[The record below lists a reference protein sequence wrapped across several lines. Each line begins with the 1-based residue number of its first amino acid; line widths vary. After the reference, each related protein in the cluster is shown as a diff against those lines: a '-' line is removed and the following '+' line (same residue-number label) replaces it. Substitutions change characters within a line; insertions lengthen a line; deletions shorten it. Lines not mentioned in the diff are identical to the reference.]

1 MTRSGLIKQ
10 FLAPRIARLRE
21 ISAVTATVT
30 AVVVPSLLIG
40 MAGCGGGSGDS
51 RVAVPRPEAYPR
63 VVMPDS
69 SYVDLPMAGGVTLR
83 VNEGAGVN
91 VSSRDGAE
99 WVDIR
104 YKGVWGD
111 PGVYLTVT
119 CAQSCEV
126 DEVMANR
133 RERMAL
139 NLGGQRY
146 ELTELTSAGGWECMM
161 AVARGSLTTPVQILA
176 RKDGRVISGAL
187 VLTLP
192 DADGVAP
199 DPVAFA
205 PVVDAVERDML
216 TLLKSL

>member
-1 MTRSGLIKQ
+1 
-10 FLAPRIARLRE
+10 
-21 ISAVTATVT
+21 
-30 AVVVPSLLIG
+30 
-40 MAGCGGGSGDS
+40 
-51 RVAVPRPEAYPR
+51 
-63 VVMPDS
+63 MPDS
-69 SYVDLPMAGGVTLR
+69 SYVDHPVAGGVTLR

-104 YKGVWGD
+104 YKGVWGE

-119 CAQSCEV
+119 CAQSGEV

-146 ELTELTSAGGWECMM
+146 ELIELTSAGGWECMM